1 MPTGPTKDPTTV
13 DGTAVAVERISRAVE
28 SFIFFKVKVNGW
40 WYDVGYLWDERELV
54 EASRLLGFVWRG
66 LDMTGDLS
74 IFRVKISAFLR
85 NSTSQ
90 VKLSQEARRA
100 AFYAFVEKYQL
111 TWRHLMRPLRQ
122 AGQEQ

>member
-1 MPTGPTKDPTTV
+1 
-13 DGTAVAVERISRAVE
+13 
-28 SFIFFKVKVNGW
+28 
-40 WYDVGYLWDERELV
+40 
-54 EASRLLGFVWRG
+54 
-66 LDMTGDLS
+66 MTGDLS

-90 VKLSQEARRA
+90 VVELSQEARRA

>member
-1 MPTGPTKDPTTV
+1 M
-13 DGTAVAVERISRAVE
+13 AVERISRAVE

-54 EASRLLGFVWRG
+54 EASRLLGLVWRGLG

-85 NSTSQ
+85 NST
-90 VKLSQEARRA
+90 RA
-100 AFYAFVEKYQL
+100 
-111 TWRHLMRPLRQ
+111 Q
-122 AGQEQ
+122 AKSSS